1 MPQTFN
7 VGSRSLFVTVT
18 AWVFILLGLCAA
30 CSALT
35 QVATLAALLP
45 RTPIL
50 GDVPQ
55 AGFGALT
62 GLVITYLPW
71 VLSAALFLSVA
82 TVASAVGLLLRQDWA
97 RQVFIGLM
105 ALAIAA
111 NVLGLWMQYEVVQ
124 AVVDSTLAKS
134 HLPAQFVD
142 VFGGFVAAARIMAG
156 IVTLGVCLMLLW
168 IIRRLTSSG
177 VRQEFA

>member
-18 AWVFILLGLCAA
+18 AWVFILLGVCAA
-30 CSALT
+30 LSALT
-35 QVATLAALLP
+35 HASALAALLP
-45 RTPIL
+45 RTHLP
-50 GDVPQ
+50 GDAPQ
-55 AGFGALT
+55 ATFGGLA

-71 VLSAALFLSVA
+71 VLIAALVLSVA
-82 TVASAVGLLLRQDWA
+82 TVVAAVGLLLRQNLA

-111 NVLGLWMQYEVVQ
+111 NVIGLWMQYEVVQ
-124 AVVDSTLAKS
+124 AVVDSTLGKS
-134 HLPAQFVD
+134 QLPAQFVD
-142 VFGGFVAAARIMAG
+142 VFGGFVTAARVMAA
-156 IVTLGVCLMLLW
+156 IVTAGVCLVLAW
-168 IIRRLTSSG
+168 IIRRLRSSG